1 MKTGIIVLTIVYVV
15 CKLIQ
20 TLLAN
25 YIRNDKTERIK
36 YYYTE
41 GGTPLGYIHGLLYL
55 LGLLALTADGVLI
68 TILLIDKL

>member
-1 MKTGIIVLTIVYVV
+1 MKTWIIILTIVYVV

-41 GGTPLGYIHGLLYL
+41 GGTPLGCFHGLFYL
-55 LGLLALTADGVLI
+55 LSLLALTADVVLVVI
-68 TILLIDKL
+68 FLIGKL

>member
-1 MKTGIIVLTIVYVV
+1 MKTWIIILTIVYVV

-25 YIRNDKTERIK
+25 YIKNDKTERIK

-41 GGTPLGYIHGLLYL
+41 GRSFLVCIHGIFYL
-55 LGLLALTADGVLI
+55 LGSLALTADVILI
-68 TILLIDKL
+68 FILLIDKL

>member
-1 MKTGIIVLTIVYVV
+1 MKTWIIILTIVYVV

-25 YIRNDKTERIK
+25 YIKNDKTERIK

-41 GGTPLGYIHGLLYL
+41 GRSFLGCIHGIFYL
-55 LGLLALTADGVLI
+55 LGFFALTADLI
-68 TILLIDKL
+68 LIFILLIGKL

>member
-1 MKTGIIVLTIVYVV
+1 MKTWIIILTIVYVV

-36 YYYTE
+36 YYFTE
-41 GGTPLGYIHGLLYL
+41 GGTPLGCVHGLFYL
-55 LGLLALTADGVLI
+55 ISSLALTADVVLVV
-68 TILLIDKL
+68 ILLIDKL

>member
-1 MKTGIIVLTIVYVV
+1 MKTWIIILTIVYVV

-25 YIRNDKTERIK
+25 YIKNDKTERIK

-41 GGTPLGYIHGLLYL
+41 GGTRLGCVHGIFYL
-55 LGLLALTADGVLI
+55 LGSLALAADVILI
-68 TILLIDKL
+68 IILLIGKL

>member
-1 MKTGIIVLTIVYVV
+1 MKTLIIILTIVYVV

-25 YIRNDKTERIK
+25 YIKNDKTERIK

-41 GGTPLGYIHGLLYL
+41 GRSFLVCIHGIFYL
-55 LGLLALTADGVLI
+55 LGSLALTADVILI
-68 TILLIDKL
+68 FILLIDKL